1 MKYGSD
7 EPVLVSLGQL
17 LRIKHGFAFKGE
29 SFRAEETPYLLLTP
43 GNFAVG
49 GGFQFRPGRETYFA
63 GEVPAEYVLSPG
75 DLVVTM
81 TDLSRET
88 DTLGYP
94 AFVPAIEGL
103 SLLHNQRIGRACIL
117 DEAVCERRYLY
128 YLMCSR
134 EYREEILAS
143 ATGSTVKHTAPS
155 RVEAFKFELPGLD
168 EQRAIARILGALDD
182 KIELNRR
189 MNRTLE
195 ALAQKLFKSW
205 FVDFDPVVAKSE
217 GRKPF
222 GFSEELAALFPPDFE
237 ESEQGP
243 IPRGWVVAPL
253 DSLAEFRN
261 GLAMQKFPP
270 GPGESLPVLKI
281 AELRA
286 GSTLGADHASID
298 LDPRF
303 VVDDG
308 DLIFSWSGSLLVD
321 VWAGGKAALNQHLFK
336 VIPKDV
342 PQWFCHQWLLE
353 HLDDFQGIAADKATT
368 MGHIRRHHL
377 TDSKIVRPG
386 EQLLQELDRVMAP
399 LAARQL
405 QNKLQTRK
413 LAALR
418 DLLLPK
424 LLSGEIRVGAAKR
437 VVEDTA

>member
-1 MKYGSD
+1 MSRSVDIGTEVGPGWRLLRLGECGSLRNGVNFNQGQ
-7 EPVLVSLGQL
+7 EGSGIPVLKVKDFQSLFYCPTHGLDQLDENQIRIPAAQL
-17 LRIKHGFAFKGE
+17 LERGDTVIVR
-29 SFRAEETPYLLLTP
+29 SN
-43 GNFAVG
+43 GN
-49 GGFQFRPGRETYFA
+49 
-63 GEVPAEYVLSPG
+63 G
-75 DLVVTM
+75 DLVGRILFVDSDARATFSGFCIRFRP
-81 TDLSRET
+81 DASIVDPRFAAYFIRSPICRERFAAFGSGT
-88 DTLGYP
+88 GIQNLNQDTIAGTP
-94 AFVPAIEGL
+94 I
-103 SLLHNQRIGRACIL
+103 
-117 DEAVCERRYLY
+117 
-128 YLMCSR
+128 
-134 EYREEILAS
+134 
-143 ATGSTVKHTAPS
+143 
-155 RVEAFKFELPGLD
+155 ELPPLP
-168 EQRAIARILGALDD
+168 EQRAVARTLGALDD
-182 KIELNRR
+182 KIELNRH

-205 FVDFDPVVAKSE
+205 FVEFEPVVAKSE

-222 GFSEELAALFPPDFE
+222 GLSDELATLFPSKFE

-243 IPRGWVVAPL
+243 VPRGWAVAPL

-286 GSTLGADHASID
+286 GSTLGADRASID

-336 VIPKDV
+336 VIPNDV

-377 TDSKIVRPG
+377 TDAKIVRPSDA
-386 EQLLQELDRVMAP
+386 LLQELDRVMAP
-399 LAARQL
+399 LATRQL
-405 QNKLQTRK
+405 QNKLQMRK

-418 DLLLPK
+418 DLLLPR
-424 LLSGEIRVGAAKR
+424 LLSGEIRVGAAER
-437 VVEDTA
+437 VVEEAT

>member
-1 MKYGSD
+1 MGLQDSSPAALGD
-7 EPVLVSLGQL
+7 LV
-17 LRIKHGFAFKGE
+17 RVKHGFAFKGE
-29 SFRAEETPYLLLTP
+29 GFRSEETPHLLITP

-63 GEVPAEYVLSPG
+63 GDVPAEYVLAPG

-94 AFVPAIEGL
+94 ALVPSIEGL
-103 SLLHNQRIGRACIL
+103 SFLHNQRIGRVSIL
-117 DEAVCERRYLY
+117 DETVCERQYLY

-155 RVEAFKFELPGLD
+155 RIEAFKFNLPGLD
-168 EQRAIARILGALDD
+168 EQRAIARILGPLDD
-182 KIELNRR
+182 KIEVNRR

-195 ALAQKLFKSW
+195 ALAKKLFRSW
-205 FVDFDPVVAKSE
+205 FVDFDPTVAKSE
-217 GRKPF
+217 GRKPP
-222 GFSEELAALFPPDFE
+222 GLSDKLAALFASEFE
-237 ESEQGP
+237 DSEQGP
-243 IPRGWVVAPL
+243 IPHGWTVAPL

-286 GSTLGADHASID
+286 GSTVGADQASVD

-336 VIPKDV
+336 VIPNDV
-342 PQWFCHQWLLE
+342 PQWFCHHWLLE
-353 HLDDFQGIAADKATT
+353 HLDDFQSIAADKATT

-377 TDSKIVRPG
+377 TDAKIVRPS
-386 EQLLQELDRVMAP
+386 EALLQELDRVIAP

-405 QNKLQTRK
+405 QNKLQMRK

-424 LLSGEIRVGAAKR
+424 LLSGEIRVGAAER
-437 VVEDTA
+437 VVEEVT

>member
-1 MKYGSD
+1 MASEDIDIHVALRAGGGIPARGFDWDSVQFDPCRMGLHVDLKYGRALREGERNPGQVPVYGTNGRCGWHDLSLSD
-7 EPVLVSLGQL
+7 GPGLILGRKGQGHLGVKWEPGPFWVIDTAYYAVVDPAEIDLQWLYYACQYIGLDHLKS
-17 LRIKHGFAFKGE
+17 GE
-29 SFRAEETPYLLLTP
+29 KPGLSRDVFRAQ
-43 GNFAVG
+43 V
-49 GGFQFRPGRETYFA
+49 
-63 GEVPAEYVLSPG
+63 VPKPTRS
-75 DLVVTM
+75 
-81 TDLSRET
+81 
-88 DTLGYP
+88 
-94 AFVPAIEGL
+94 
-103 SLLHNQRIGRACIL
+103 
-117 DEAVCERRYLY
+117 
-128 YLMCSR
+128 
-134 EYREEILAS
+134 
-143 ATGSTVKHTAPS
+143 
-155 RVEAFKFELPGLD
+155 
-168 EQRAIARILGALDD
+168 EQKAIAHILSALDD

-222 GFSEELAALFPPDFE
+222 GLSDELAALFPPDFE

-243 IPRGWVVAPL
+243 IPRGWVVARL
-253 DSLAEFRN
+253 DTLAEFRN

-286 GSTLGADHASID
+286 GSTLGADRASID

-336 VIPKDV
+336 VIPSGV
-342 PQWFCHQWLLE
+342 PLWFCHQWLLE

-377 TDSKIVRPG
+377 TDAKIVRPS
-386 EQLLQELDRVMAP
+386 EALLQELDRVFAP

-405 QNKLQTRK
+405 QNKLQMRK

-424 LLSGEIRVGAAKR
+424 LLSGEIRVGAAEP
-437 VVEDTA
+437 VVEEVT